1 MSAEAEAEGGV
12 DAAVKGK
19 GKAAPLAGGGGGGR
33 GRFVAYPPQMRGTRT
48 WWRTS
53 RSSGRRSRGCTRTS
67 SLSRTP
73 PLPTRYT
80 PIQRFIHLLILRF
93 NDDEKKDEAGTDAA
107 KKTAG
112 SDSEDDEQDAQQKKE
127 GGLSNKQKKIQ
138 RRMKIA
144 ELKQI
149 CNRPDGVP
157 LDESSF
163 ESIVVFM
170 SNIFNLNA

>member
-1 MSAEAEAEGGV
+1 MSAEAEGGV

-19 GKAAPLAGGGGGGR
+19 GKAAPLAGGGGGR
-33 GRFVAYPPQMRGTRT
+33 GRFVAYPPQMAGHKDVVADAALFRAALERLHAHKFTFKD
-48 WWRTS
+48 
-53 RSSGRRSRGCTRTS
+53 SSAADE
-67 SLSRTP
+67 
-73 PLPTRYT
+73 
-80 PIQRFIHLLILRF
+80 
-93 NDDEKKDEAGTDAA
+93 DDEKKDEAGTNAA

-112 SDSEDDEQDAQQKKE
+112 SDSEDDDQDAQQKKE